1 MLKGTFLSLF
11 LKSKTVKFEANYTD
25 WDIAVDSVV
34 TNFAVARSAADLTDF
49 RVSEIVTQ
57 KKDCK

>member
-1 MLKGTFLSLF
+1 MSLF

-34 TNFAVARSAADLTDF
+34 TNFAVARSAADSTDS
-49 RVSEIVTQ
+49 RVSEIVIE
-57 KKDCK
+57 KMMVK